1 MTVHA
6 PRPVKAVLGPT
17 NTGKT
22 YLAIDRMLGHASGM
36 IGFPLRLLAREN
48 YDRVVQMK
56 GAAAV
61 ALITG
66 EERIVPA
73 NPRYFLCTV
82 EAMPLDLVVDFLAID
97 EVQLCADPERGHVF
111 TNRVL
116 HARGREETM
125 LLGAETMAPIIRRL
139 IPDAQIER
147 RERFSKLSYGGFR
160 KLTRLPPRSA
170 IVAFS
175 AANVY
180 ALAELL
186 RRQCGGTAVVLG
198 ALSPRTR
205 NAQVAMY
212 EAGEVDY
219 LVATDAIGM
228 GLNMGITH
236 VGFSAMTKFDGHGF
250 RRLLPSEVGQIAGR
264 AGRYME
270 DGTFGPT
277 ADLEPFEPEL
287 VAAVEAHEFDPVESI
302 FWRNANLD
310 YYSAD
315 ALKRSLEVPPSD
327 RELRRTPPTDDYNA
341 LLAMREHADIKQMA
355 TNPEAVHALW
365 DTCRIPDF
373 SGDLSGNH
381 TRLVARIYRFLMAD
395 AGRISSDWIERSIG
409 QFDRTDGDIDTL
421 MARIAGVR
429 TWSYISHRQSWLD
442 DPDGLQARAR
452 ELEDKLSDALHECLT
467 QRFVDRKASVITRGL
482 REKDKLLAGI
492 SDAGMITVE
501 GEEVGRLDG
510 FRFAPLDDDVAASPR
525 LMAAANRAVRESI
538 GARIAALAGAEDEA
552 FTLDRSGARII
563 WKQAP
568 VARLTVGA
576 DILHPLVEVLPSDLL
591 DVPSREDMRVR
602 LQGWLEATL
611 GADMAPLFAL
621 TQAKFSG
628 SSRALAFRLSVGLGC
643 AARVKGD
650 DPANHLTDDERK
662 ALAKVGI
669 RIGVA
674 SVYLPTLLKGR
685 VMELKAML
693 YRIHANAATGTAATT
708 ATTEA
713 AVAAEALEATFPD
726 GGATAMPRSELIDD
740 LWYLAL
746 GFCPA
751 GPVAV
756 RADELERLLAAVRRG
771 TKDGMFTVSPDLLSR
786 IDATADVFARMI
798 RSFGYAVREEDDVI
812 KVTRR
817 AAKRRPGKQIPD
829 RQSQGKQASGKK
841 AGPPR
846 KRGAGKPGTQKAKPA
861 YDPDSPFAAL
871 AVLKER
877 GR

>member
-1 MTVHA
+1 MSASVQ
-6 PRPVKAVLGPT
+6 RPVRAILGPT

-22 YLAIDRMLGHASGM
+22 HLAIDRMLGHASGM

-48 YDRVVQMK
+48 YDRVVRLK
-56 GAAAV
+56 GAGAV

-66 EERIVPA
+66 EERIVPS
-73 NPRYFLCTV
+73 NPSYFLCTV
-82 EAMPLDLVVDFLAID
+82 EAMPRDRAVDFLAID

-111 TNRVL
+111 TDRL
-116 HARGREETM
+116 LRARGREETM
-125 LLGAETMAPIIRRL
+125 LLGAETIAPIIRRL
-139 IPDAQIER
+139 IPDVRIER
-147 RERFSKLSYGGFR
+147 RERFSKLGYGGFR

-170 IVAFS
+170 VVAFS

-186 RRQCGGTAVVLG
+186 RRQRGGTAVVLG

-250 RRLLPSEVGQIAGR
+250 RRLTPSEVGQIAGR
-264 AGRYME
+264 AGRYKE

-277 ADLEPFEPEL
+277 AELEPFEPEL
-287 VAAVEAHEFDPVESI
+287 VAAVEAHEFDPVSSI
-302 FWRNANLD
+302 FWRNHNLD
-310 YYSAD
+310 FGTAD
-315 ALKRSLEVPPSD
+315 ALKRSLEMPPP
-327 RELRRTPPTDDYNA
+327 ENVLRRAPPADDYNA
-341 LLAMREHADIKQMA
+341 LLAMRELDDIKAMA
-355 TNPEAVHALW
+355 SNPEAVRLLW
-365 DTCRIPDF
+365 DVCQIPDF

-381 TRLVARIYRFLMAD
+381 PRLVSRIYRFLMAE
-395 AGRISSDWIERSIG
+395 AGRIPADWIERSIG
-409 QFDRTDGDIDTL
+409 QFDRVDGDIDTL

-429 TWSYISHRQSWLD
+429 TWSYISHRRAWLD
-442 DPDGLQARAR
+442 DPDGVQSRARA
-452 ELEDKLSDALHECLT
+452 LEDKLSDALHESLT

-482 REKDKLLAGI
+482 REKDKLLAGLA
-492 SDAGMITVE
+492 DDGTITVE

-510 FRFAPLDDDVAASPR
+510 FRFVPADEEVAASPR
-525 LMAAANRAVRESI
+525 LMAAANRAVREAI
-538 GARIAALAGAEDEA
+538 GARIAALAGSDDEA
-552 FTLDRSGARII
+552 FALDRAGGQIV
-563 WKQAP
+563 WQDAP
-568 VARLTVGA
+568 VARIVAGP

-602 LQGWLEATL
+602 LQGWLDATL
-611 GADMAPLFAL
+611 GAELAPLFAL
-621 TQAKFSG
+621 AQVPLAG
-628 SSRALAFRLSVGLGC
+628 PARGLAFRLCEGLGC

-650 DPANHLTDDERK
+650 DPANHLSEDDRK
-662 ALAKVGI
+662 ALARAGV
-669 RIGVA
+669 RIGVTSA
-674 SVYLPTLLKGR
+674 YLTALLKGR
-685 VMELKAML
+685 VLELKAML
-693 YRIHANAATGTAATT
+693 YRVYAPDGASLTD
-708 ATTEA
+708 
-713 AVAAEALEATFPD
+713 LPD

-740 LWYLAL
+740 GWYLAL

-756 RADELERLLAAVRRG
+756 RADELERLMASVRRG
-771 TKDGMFTVSPDLLSR
+771 TKGGEFTVSPDLLSR

-798 RSFGYAVREEDDVI
+798 RSFGYAVRDDEDAI

-817 AAKRRPGKQIPD
+817 AAKRRPRG
-829 RQSQGKQASGKK
+829 GKK
-841 AGPPR
+841 PDGQPNAAKTAKPGGGCGGKTGTKPR
-846 KRGAGKPGTQKAKPA
+846 KPKQE

-877 GR
+877 QR

>member
-1 MTVHA
+1 MSASVQ
-6 PRPVKAVLGPT
+6 RPVRAILGPT

-22 YLAIDRMLGHASGM
+22 HLAIDRMLGHASGM

-48 YDRVVQMK
+48 YDRVVRLK
-56 GAAAV
+56 GAGAV

-66 EERIVPA
+66 EERIVPS
-73 NPRYFLCTV
+73 NPSYFLCTV
-82 EAMPLDLVVDFLAID
+82 EAMPRDRAVDFLAID

-111 TNRVL
+111 TDRL
-116 HARGREETM
+116 LRARGREETM
-125 LLGAETMAPIIRRL
+125 LLGAETIAPIIRRL
-139 IPDAQIER
+139 IPDVRIER
-147 RERFSKLSYGGFR
+147 RERFSKLGYGGFR

-170 IVAFS
+170 VVAFS

-186 RRQCGGTAVVLG
+186 RRQRGGTAVVLG

-250 RRLLPSEVGQIAGR
+250 RRLMPSEVGQIAGR
-264 AGRYME
+264 AGRYKE

-277 ADLEPFEPEL
+277 AELEPFEPEL
-287 VAAVEAHEFDPVESI
+287 VAAVEAHEFDPVSSI
-302 FWRNANLD
+302 FWRNHNLD
-310 YYSAD
+310 FGSAD
-315 ALKRSLEVPPSD
+315 ALKRSLEMPPP
-327 RELRRTPPTDDYNA
+327 ENVLRRAPPADDYNA
-341 LLAMREHADIKQMA
+341 LLAMRELDDIKAMA
-355 TNPEAVHALW
+355 SNPEAVRLLW
-365 DTCRIPDF
+365 DVCQIPDF

-381 TRLVARIYRFLMAD
+381 PRLVSRIYRFLMAE
-395 AGRISSDWIERSIG
+395 AGRIPADWIERSVG
-409 QFDRTDGDIDTL
+409 QFDRVDGDIDTL

-429 TWSYISHRQSWLD
+429 TWSYISHRRAWLD
-442 DPDGLQARAR
+442 DPDGVQSRARA
-452 ELEDKLSDALHECLT
+452 LEDKLSDALHESLT

-482 REKDKLLAGI
+482 REKDKLLAGLA
-492 SDAGMITVE
+492 DDGTITVE

-510 FRFAPLDDDVAASPR
+510 FRFVPADDEVAASPR
-525 LMAAANRAVRESI
+525 LMAAANRAVREAI
-538 GARIAALAGAEDEA
+538 GARIAALAGSDDEA
-552 FTLDRSGARII
+552 FTLDRAGAQIV
-563 WKQAP
+563 WQDAP
-568 VARLTVGA
+568 VARIVAGS

-602 LQGWLEATL
+602 LQGWLDATL
-611 GADMAPLFAL
+611 GAELAPLFAL
-621 TQAKFSG
+621 AQAPLAG
-628 SSRALAFRLSVGLGC
+628 PARGLAFRLCEGLGC

-650 DPANHLTDDERK
+650 DPANHLSEDDRK
-662 ALAKVGI
+662 ALARAGV
-669 RIGVA
+669 RIGVTSA
-674 SVYLPTLLKGR
+674 YLTALLKGR
-685 VMELKAML
+685 VLELKAML
-693 YRIHANAATGTAATT
+693 YRVSAPNGASLTD
-708 ATTEA
+708 
-713 AVAAEALEATFPD
+713 LPD

-740 LWYLAL
+740 GWYLAL

-756 RADELERLLAAVRRG
+756 RADELERLMAAVRRG
-771 TKDGMFTVSPDLLSR
+771 TKDGEFTVSPDLLSR

-798 RSFGYAVREEDDVI
+798 RSFGYAVRDDEDAI
-812 KVTRR
+812 RVTRR
-817 AAKRRPGKQIPD
+817 AAKRRPRG
-829 RQSQGKQASGKK
+829 GKK
-841 AGPPR
+841 PDGQPNAAKTAKPGGARGGKTGAKPR
-846 KRGAGKPGTQKAKPA
+846 KPKQE

-877 GR
+877 QR

>member
-1 MTVHA
+1 MSVHA
-6 PRPVKAVLGPT
+6 SRPVKAVLGPT

-48 YDRVVQMK
+48 YDRVVRLK

-82 EAMPLDLVVDFLAID
+82 EAMPLDRMVDFLAID

-111 TNRVL
+111 TDRL
-116 HARGREETM
+116 LRARGREETM
-125 LLGAETMAPIIRRL
+125 FLGAETMAPIIRRL
-139 IPDAQIER
+139 IPDVQIER

-180 ALAELL
+180 AMAELL

-250 RRLLPSEVGQIAGR
+250 RHLSPSEVGQIAGR

-277 ADLEPFEPEL
+277 AELEPFEPEL
-287 VAAVEAHEFDPVESI
+287 VAAVEAHEFDPVASI
-302 FWRNANLD
+302 FWRNSKLD
-310 YYSAD
+310 FSSAD
-315 ALKRSLEVPPSD
+315 ALKRSLEDSPPD
-327 RELRRTPPTDDYNA
+327 RELRRSPPTDDYNA
-341 LLAMREHADIKQMA
+341 LLAMREHDDIKAMA
-355 TNPEAVHALW
+355 TNPEAVRTLW
-365 DTCRIPDF
+365 DTCQIPDF

-381 TRLVARIYRFLMAD
+381 TRLVARIYRFLMAE
-395 AGRISSDWIERSIG
+395 AGRIPGDWIERSIS
-409 QFDRTDGDIDTL
+409 QFDRVDGDIDTL

-442 DPDGLQARAR
+442 DPDGLQGRAR
-452 ELEDKLSDALHECLT
+452 ELEDKLSDALHESLT
-467 QRFVDRKASVITRGL
+467 QRFVDRKAAVVTRGL
-482 REKDKLLAGI
+482 RENSKLLAGV
-492 SDAGMITVE
+492 SDEGLITVE
-501 GEEVGRLDG
+501 GEEVGRFDG
-510 FRFAPLDDDVAASPR
+510 FRFVPLDEDVAASPR

-538 GARIAALAGAEDEA
+538 GARIAALAGSDDEA
-552 FTLDRSGARII
+552 FTLDRAGARII
-563 WKQAP
+563 WQQAP
-568 VARLTVGA
+568 VARLTAGT
-576 DILHPLVEVLPSDLL
+576 DILHPLVEVLPSELL

-602 LQGWLEATL
+602 LQGWLDATL
-611 GADMAPLFAL
+611 GADLAPLFAL

-628 SSRALAFRLSVGLGC
+628 AARGLAFQLSEGLGC

-650 DPANHLTDDERK
+650 DPANHLDDADRK

-674 SVYLPTLLKGR
+674 SVYLPALLKGR

-693 YRIHANAATGTAATT
+693 YRVRVDADT
-708 ATTEA
+708 
-713 AVAAEALEATFPD
+713 AEALPPLPD
-726 GGATAMPRSELIDD
+726 GGATAMARSELIDVH
-740 LWYLAL
+740 WYQAL

-771 TKDGMFTVSPDLLSR
+771 TKEGVFTVSPDLLSR
-786 IDATADVFARMI
+786 IDASADVFARMI

-817 AAKRRPGKQIPD
+817 AARRRPG
-829 RQSQGKQASGKK
+829 RHVQGKPRAGKK
-841 AGPPR
+841 GGAPR
-846 KRGAGKPGTQKAKPA
+846 QKGGAKPNSRKPA
-861 YDPDSPFAAL
+861 PKYDPDSPFAAL

>member
-1 MTVHA
+1 MSVHA

-22 YLAIDRMLGHASGM
+22 YLAIDRMLGHGSGM

-48 YDRVVQMK
+48 YDRVVRLK

-82 EAMPLDLVVDFLAID
+82 EAMPLDRLVDFLAID
-97 EVQLCADPERGHVF
+97 EIQLCADPERGHVF
-111 TNRVL
+111 TDRL
-116 HARGREETM
+116 LRARGREETM
-125 LLGAETMAPIIRRL
+125 FLGAETMAPIIRRL
-139 IPDAQIER
+139 IPDVQIER

-170 IVAFS
+170 VVAFS

-180 ALAELL
+180 AVAELL

-250 RRLLPSEVGQIAGR
+250 RRLTPSEVGQIAGR

-277 ADLEPFEPEL
+277 AELEPFEPEL
-287 VAAVEAHEFDPVESI
+287 VAAVEAHEFDPVSSI
-302 FWRNANLD
+302 FWRNAKLD
-310 YYSAD
+310 FSSAD
-315 ALKRSLEVPPSD
+315 ALKRSLEESPPD
-327 RELRRTPPTDDYNA
+327 RELRRSPPTDDYNA
-341 LLAMREHADIKQMA
+341 LLAMREHDDIKEMA
-355 TNPEAVHALW
+355 TNPEAVRILW
-365 DTCRIPDF
+365 DACQIPDF

-381 TRLVARIYRFLMAD
+381 TRLVARIYRFLMAA
-395 AGRISSDWIERSIG
+395 AGRIPGDWIERSIG
-409 QFDRTDGDIDTL
+409 QFDRVDGDIDTL

-442 DPDGLQARAR
+442 DPDGLQGRAR
-452 ELEDKLSDALHECLT
+452 ELEDKLSDALHESLT
-467 QRFVDRKASVITRGL
+467 QRFVDRKAAVVTRGL
-482 REKDKLLAGI
+482 REKSQLLAGV
-492 SDAGMITVE
+492 SEEGLITVE
-501 GEEVGRLDG
+501 GEEVGRFDG
-510 FRFAPLDDDVAASPR
+510 FRFVPLDEDVAASSR

-538 GARIAALAGAEDEA
+538 GARIAALAGSDDEA
-552 FTLDRSGARII
+552 FALDRSGARII
-563 WKQAP
+563 WQQAP
-568 VARLTVGA
+568 VARLTAGP
-576 DILHPLVEVLPSDLL
+576 DILHPLVEVLPSELL

-602 LQGWLEATL
+602 LQGWLDATL
-611 GADMAPLFAL
+611 GADLAPLFAL
-621 TQAKFSG
+621 SQAKFSG
-628 SSRALAFRLSVGLGC
+628 AARGLAFRLSEGLGC

-650 DPANHLTDDERK
+650 DPANHLDDEDRK
-662 ALAKVGI
+662 ALARSGV

-674 SVYLPTLLKGR
+674 SVYLPALLKGR

-693 YRIHANAATGTAATT
+693 YWIR
-708 ATTEA
+708 
-713 AVAAEALEATFPD
+713 AEAEAVDSLPALPD
-726 GGATAMPRSELIDD
+726 GGATAMPRSELIDGH
-740 LWYLAL
+740 WYLAL

-756 RADELERLLAAVRRG
+756 RADELERLLAAIRRG
-771 TKDGMFTVSPDLLSR
+771 TKEGVFTVSPDLLSR
-786 IDATADVFARMI
+786 IDATADMFARMI

-817 AAKRRPGKQIPD
+817 AAKRRPG
-829 RQSQGKQASGKK
+829 RQAQGKQAAGKK
-841 AGPPR
+841 GGAPR
-846 KRGAGKPGTQKAKPA
+846 QKGAGRSRAKKPEPK

-877 GR
+877 SR

>member
-1 MTVHA
+1 MSVPS

-48 YDRVVQMK
+48 YDRVVRMK
-56 GAAAV
+56 GAGAV

-82 EAMPLDLVVDFLAID
+82 EAMPLDRIVDFLAVD
-97 EVQLCADPERGHVF
+97 EIQLCADPERGHVF
-111 TNRVL
+111 TDRL
-116 HARGREETM
+116 LRARGREETM
-125 LLGAETMAPIIRRL
+125 FLGAETMAPIIRRL
-139 IPDAQIER
+139 IPDVEIER

-160 KLTRLPPRSA
+160 KLTRQPPRSA

-180 ALAELL
+180 SLAELL

-250 RRLLPSEVGQIAGR
+250 RRLSPSEVGQIAGR

-277 ADLEPFEPEL
+277 AELAPFEPEL
-287 VAAVEAHEFDPVESI
+287 VAAVESHEFDPVASI
-302 FWRNANLD
+302 FWRSPNLD
-310 YYSAD
+310 FSNAD
-315 ALKRSLEVPPSD
+315 ALKRSLDAAPPE
-327 RELRRTPPTDDYNA
+327 RELRRAPPTDDYNA
-341 LLAMREHADIKQMA
+341 LLAMREHDDIREMA
-355 TNPEAVHALW
+355 TNPEAVRILW
-365 DTCRIPDF
+365 DVCRVPDF

-395 AGRISSDWIERSIG
+395 AGRIPGDWIERSIG
-409 QFDRTDGDIDTL
+409 QFDRVDGDIDTL

-429 TWSYISHRQSWLD
+429 TWSYISHRQSWID
-442 DPDGLQARAR
+442 DSEGLQARAR

-482 REKDKLLAGI
+482 REKDKLLAGVAE
-492 SDAGMITVE
+492 DGTITVE
-501 GEEVGRLDG
+501 GEDVGRLDG
-510 FRFAPLDDDVAASPR
+510 FRFVPVDDEVAASPR
-525 LMAAANRAVRESI
+525 LMAAANRVVRESI
-538 GARIAALAGAEDEA
+538 GARTAALAGSDDEA
-552 FTLDRSGARII
+552 FSLDRAGARII
-563 WKQAP
+563 WQEAP
-568 VARLTVGA
+568 VARLVAGA
-576 DILHPLVEVLPSDLL
+576 DILNPLVEVLPSDLL
-591 DVPSREDMRVR
+591 DVPLREDMRVR
-602 LQGWLEATL
+602 LQGWLDAAL
-611 GADMAPLFAL
+611 GADLAPLFAL
-621 TQAKFSG
+621 TQATFAG
-628 SSRALAFRLSVGLGC
+628 PARGLAFRLREGLGC
-643 AARVKGD
+643 TARVKGD
-650 DPANHLTDDERK
+650 DPASHLGDDDRK
-662 ALAKVGI
+662 ALAKAGI

-674 SVYLPTLLKGR
+674 AAYLPALLKGR

-693 YRIHANAATGTAATT
+693 HRVHAGVDTPVTT
-708 ATTEA
+708 
-713 AVAAEALEATFPD
+713 LPD

-740 LWYLAL
+740 QWYLAL

-756 RADELERLLAAVRRG
+756 RADELERLLAAIRRG
-771 TKDGMFTVSPDLLSR
+771 TKAGEFTVSPDLLSR
-786 IDATADVFARMI
+786 IDAPADVFARMI

-817 AAKRRPGKQIPD
+817 AAKRRPARAAPD
-829 RQSQGKQASGKK
+829 KAGQGKRASGK
-841 AGPPR
+841 AGGPPR
-846 KRGAGKPGTQKAKPA
+846 KKRSGKPKPANAKPA
-861 YDPDSPFAAL
+861 FDPDSPFAAL
-871 AVLKER
+871 AVLKDR

>member
-1 MTVHA
+1 MSVA
-6 PRPVKAVLGPT
+6 DPRPVKAVLGPT

-48 YDRVVQMK
+48 YDRVVRLK
-56 GAAAV
+56 GVGAV

-82 EAMPLDLVVDFLAID
+82 EAMPRDRAVDFLAID
-97 EVQLCADPERGHVF
+97 EIQLCADPERGHVF
-111 TNRVL
+111 TDRL
-116 HARGREETM
+116 LRARGREETM

-139 IPDAQIER
+139 VPDVQIER
-147 RERFSKLSYGGFR
+147 RERFSKLSHGGFR

-170 IVAFS
+170 VVAFS

-186 RRQCGGTAVVLG
+186 RRQRGGTAVVLG

-236 VGFSAMTKFDGHGF
+236 VGFSAITKFDGHGF
-250 RRLLPSEVGQIAGR
+250 RRLSPSEVGQIAGR

-277 ADLEPFEPEL
+277 AELAPFEPEL
-287 VAAVEAHEFDPVESI
+287 VAAVEAHEFDPVSSV
-302 FWRNANLD
+302 FWRNHNLD
-310 YYSAD
+310 FASAD
-315 ALKRSLEVPPSD
+315 ALKNSLDAIPPD
-327 RELRRTPPTDDYNA
+327 RELRRAPPADDYNA
-341 LLAMREHADIKQMA
+341 LLAMREHADIKDMA
-355 TNPEAVHALW
+355 RNPEAVRVLW
-365 DTCRIPDF
+365 DVCQIPDF

-381 TRLVARIYRFLMAD
+381 PRLVSRIYRFLMAEP
-395 AGRISSDWIERSIG
+395 ARIPADWVERSVG

-429 TWSYISHRQSWLD
+429 TWSYISHRRSWLD

-452 ELEDKLSDALHECLT
+452 ALEDNLSDALHDRLT

-482 REKDKLLAGI
+482 REKDKLLAGVA
-492 SDAGMITVE
+492 DDGTITVE
-501 GEEVGRLDG
+501 GEVAGRLDG
-510 FRFAPLDDDVAASPR
+510 FRFVPADDEVAASPR
-525 LMAAANRAVRESI
+525 LMAAANRAVREAI
-538 GARIAALAGAEDEA
+538 GARIAALAGSDDEA
-552 FTLDRSGARII
+552 FELDRSGAQIM
-563 WKQAP
+563 WQDAP
-568 VARLTVGA
+568 VARLVAGTDV
-576 DILHPLVEVLPSDLL
+576 LRPLVEVLPSDLL
-591 DVPSREDMRVR
+591 DVPLREDMRVR

-611 GADMAPLFAL
+611 GAELAPLFAL
-621 TQAKFSG
+621 EQAALSG
-628 SSRALAFRLSVGLGC
+628 PARGLAFRLREGLGC
-643 AARVKGD
+643 TARIRGD
-650 DPANHLTDDERK
+650 DPANHLSDDDRK
-662 ALAKVGI
+662 VLARAGV

-674 SVYLPTLLKGR
+674 SAYLPALLKGR
-685 VMELKAML
+685 VMALKAML
-693 YRIHANAATGTAATT
+693 FRVHAAGDTD
-708 ATTEA
+708 
-713 AVAAEALEATFPD
+713 AEALPD
-726 GGATAMPRSELIDD
+726 GGATAMPRSEATDD
-740 LWYLAL
+740 RWYLAL

-756 RADELERLLAAVRRG
+756 RADELERLLAAIRRG
-771 TKDGMFTVSPDLLSR
+771 TKAGAFAVSPDLLSR
-786 IDATADVFARMI
+786 IDTPADVFVRMI
-798 RSFGYAVREEDDVI
+798 RSFGYAVREEDGAI

-817 AAKRRPGKQIPD
+817 AAKRGAQKP
-829 RQSQGKQASGKK
+829 SGGRSRADKPAANK
-841 AGPPR
+841 GGPPR
-846 KRGAGKPGTQKAKPA
+846 TKAGGKPRKTKPA

-871 AVLKER
+871 AVLKDR